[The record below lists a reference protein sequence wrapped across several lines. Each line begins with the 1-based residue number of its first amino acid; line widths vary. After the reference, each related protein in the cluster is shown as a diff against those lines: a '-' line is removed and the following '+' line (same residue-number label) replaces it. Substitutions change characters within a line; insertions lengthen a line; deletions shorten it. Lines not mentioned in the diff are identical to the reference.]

1 PPARPGA
8 PAGPAG
14 PDTGAAGR
22 TARHAL
28 AASLGAVYAAT
39 AGRPLLHAALNPSP
53 ALTQRAVGGG
63 IRAMIPLQ
71 GALAAR
77 GGAAGVA
84 LGVMGLA
91 PLARTVARKV
101 SPT

>member
-1 PPARPGA
+1 ETPICALRRLSSPCDSSISAVRSWPTVM
-8 PAGPAG
+8 PS
-14 PDTGAAGR
+14 AAIE
-22 TARHAL
+22 
-28 AASLGAVYAAT
+28 
-39 AGRPLLHAALNPSP
+39 RPLLHAALNPSP